1 MDGLWFQYKHSL
13 TKEEPFKTVL
23 LRTGPGILPSP
34 TVELIPMQSVAIK
47 KVKLDDIV
55 KQLKYLYYI
64 TGFTWV
70 YELPIQLNQPHE
82 PQPEV

>member
-1 MDGLWFQYKHSL
+1 
-13 TKEEPFKTVL
+13 
-23 LRTGPGILPSP
+23 
-34 TVELIPMQSVAIK
+34 MQSVAIK

-70 YELPIQLNQPHE
+70 YEPPIQLNQPHE